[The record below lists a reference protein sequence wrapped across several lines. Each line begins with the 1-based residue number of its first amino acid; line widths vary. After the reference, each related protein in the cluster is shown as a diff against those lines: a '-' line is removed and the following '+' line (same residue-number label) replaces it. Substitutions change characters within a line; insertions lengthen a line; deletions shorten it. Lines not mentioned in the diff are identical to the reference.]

1 MNNPLDNWIAMAEET
16 KRVDRLSSVLGRECW
31 QLRDLCS
38 SSLTP
43 LRTSFLSR
51 YFVYGIRES
60 PTVDSP
66 ALSYGLSPASRE
78 LNAPKLNAFR
88 FLPFLQE
95 TFPDLLRYN
104 SKHLVGPSSRD
115 PTAISPLPYQPD
127 RLLIVSFDMFFPLGA
142 ITCA

>member
-1 MNNPLDNWIAMAEET
+1 M
-16 KRVDRLSSVLGRECW
+16 DRLSSVLGRECW
-31 QLRDLCS
+31 QLGDLCS

-78 LNAPKLNAFR
+78 LNGPKLNAFR

-115 PTAISPLPYQPD
+115 PTVISPLPYQRD
-127 RLLIVSFDMFFPLGA
+127 RLLIVSFEMFFPLGA